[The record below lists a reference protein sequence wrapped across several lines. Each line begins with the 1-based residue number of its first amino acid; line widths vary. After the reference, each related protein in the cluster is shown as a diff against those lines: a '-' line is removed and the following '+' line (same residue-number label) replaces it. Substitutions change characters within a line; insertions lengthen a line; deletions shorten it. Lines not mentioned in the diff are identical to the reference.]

1 MNSPLPPPAEQ
12 HDPQS
17 VTAQDPTP
25 TTGRLQHVRDRH
37 IADVD
42 VAVIGGGQAGLAAG
56 YFLRR
61 AKTDFVILDAQS
73 RPGGAWRHG
82 WDSLRLFSPARYSPL
97 PGWWMPDQPGEPFP
111 TAGHVRDYLAAY
123 ETRYH
128 LPVRR
133 NVDVDAVHAHPDH
146 LEIRSHGRIWR
157 ARAVISATGTWRRPH
172 LPRYPGAD
180 VFCGIQIHTVSYRR
194 PDPFTR
200 QRVVVVGG
208 GNSAA
213 QILAEVSTV
222 AATTW
227 VTARPPR
234 FLPDDVDGRVLFDV
248 ATQRSLAL
256 REGRADTGGVAGLG
270 DIVMVPPVRAARDR
284 GVLHAEP
291 MFHQLTPDGIAWQ
304 DGRSLPADAIIWC
317 TGFKPDLRHLDPLH
331 LTTDSE
337 GAPRTDSTR
346 SIDEPRLHLL
356 GYGDW
361 TGTASATLIGA
372 ARTAKTCV
380 ADILDHLP
388 ELAH

>member
-1 MNSPLPPPAEQ
+1 M
-12 HDPQS
+12 
-17 VTAQDPTP
+17 TAQHPDTP
-25 TTGRLQHVRDRH
+25 LTDRRSAQHRH
-37 IADVD
+37 VADVGI
-42 VAVIGGGQAGLAAG
+42 AVIGGGQAGLAAG

-61 AKTDFVILDAQS
+61 AKADFVILDAQS

-111 TAGHVRDYLAAY
+111 TADHVRDYLGAY

-133 NVDVDAVHAHPDH
+133 NVDVEAVHAWPEH
-146 LEIRSHGRIWR
+146 LEVRSRGRIWR

-172 LPRYPGAD
+172 WPRYPGAEH
-180 VFCGIQIHTVSYRR
+180 FRGTQIHTVSYRR
-194 PDPFTR
+194 PKPFTG

-227 VTARPPR
+227 VTIRPPR

-248 ATQRSLAL
+248 ATQRTVAQ

-270 DIVMVPPVRAARDR
+270 DIVMVPPVRSARDR

-291 MFHQLTPDGIAWQ
+291 MFHHLTPDGIAWQ
-304 DGRSLPADAIIWC
+304 DGRTGPAAAIIWC
-317 TGFKPDLRHLDPLH
+317 TGFKPDLHHLDPLH
-331 LTTDSE
+331 LNTDA
-337 GAPRTDSTR
+337 GGVPRTDGTR

-380 ADILDHLP
+380 ADVLDHLP